1 MGSWIGY
8 DSIPGAL
15 ADTGSD
21 YKSWD
26 ADEFVDL
33 PRPTN
38 SPTPSDGTTSSK
50 SLDDFL
56 NSFHVMSFETRRK
69 DPREMRFEEI
79 VRSTARTGVI
89 IYDDHVSVV
98 SNPNASASDEERD
111 DDECVANDGDH
122 EDNDS
127 DDRAEVCNDDL
138 RRNLKDSDND
148 SDKGKDSD
156 ATTSDSSSTDS
167 SKSPVYDFYN

>member
-8 DSIPGAL
+8 DSIPG
-15 ADTGSD
+15 DTGSD

-56 NSFHVMSFETRRK
+56 NSFHAVPFETRRK
-69 DPREMRFEEI
+69 DLRELRLEEV

-98 SNPNASASDEERD
+98 SNPNASASDEERE

-122 EDNDS
+122 EDNDN

-138 RRNLKDSDND
+138 WGNLKD

-167 SKSPVYDFYN
+167 SKSPVYDF